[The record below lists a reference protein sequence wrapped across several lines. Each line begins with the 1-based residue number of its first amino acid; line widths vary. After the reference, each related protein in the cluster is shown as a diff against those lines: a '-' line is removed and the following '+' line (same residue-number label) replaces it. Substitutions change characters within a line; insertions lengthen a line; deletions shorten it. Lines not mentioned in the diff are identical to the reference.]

1 MAIRCIQAKMDLA
14 ESFVQLAEE
23 MPIDHITVNMVVDR
37 IGKHRKTFYYHFS
50 NKDQL
55 IIWLF
60 RCELG
65 IALEQCFPAESL
77 VYEHDKGPFAA
88 FPYYLRCID
97 EADRIYNA
105 RFFDVLYGCFERR
118 RSYYRNVFSKLG
130 PGTLEHYLLNL
141 YQPAIEDDIR
151 YLLDR
156 ELQKHDIIAQG
167 GARRAID
174 NACSADFLAD
184 FFTGAFVSRFIQ
196 RLNYSSIGRTI
207 DEISPYENVIH
218 DSLGWLVHQ
227 QVCRLARE

>member
-1 MAIRCIQAKMDLA
+1 MAIRYIQAKMNLA

-23 MPIDHITVNMVVDR
+23 MPIDHITVSMVTDR
-37 IGKHRKTFYYHFS
+37 IGKHRKTFYYHFA

-55 IIWLF
+55 IIWLL

-65 IALEQCFPAESL
+65 IVLKQRFPAESL
-77 VYEHDKGPFAA
+77 IYEQGDGPLAA
-88 FPYYLRCID
+88 FPYYMRCID
-97 EADRIYNA
+97 EDDRIYNA
-105 RFFDVLYGCFERR
+105 RFFDALYGCLERR
-118 RSYYRNVFSKLG
+118 RTYYRNVFSKLG

-156 ELQKHDIIAQG
+156 ELRKRDIIVQG
-167 GARRAID
+167 GAKRAID
-174 NACSADFLAD
+174 NACSADFLAA

-196 RLNYSSIGRTI
+196 RLNYSAMGRTI

-227 QVCRLARE
+227 QVCRLVRE